1 MWYPD
6 FKGFMN
12 LRVKPRKLEN
22 AKERP
27 KIDGLQKGPS
37 YLAYPSNYSWGRLTS
52 SQSGIDNI
60 KQHVHEVALKNS
72 KLSIKHC
79 RYIS

>member
-1 MWYPD
+1 MVWGIFIQYELAVVYQAQREPQPHKTVGYPD

-12 LRVKPRKLEN
+12 LRVKPIKLDN

-37 YLAYPSNYSWGRLTS
+37 YLAYPSNYS
-52 SQSGIDNI
+52 
-60 KQHVHEVALKNS
+60 
-72 KLSIKHC
+72 
-79 RYIS
+79 